1 MQFGVWKKLCQ
12 INYKLYFFADKR
24 LFLSDAYKCQETWE
38 RRLQNPVIQNIKLGT
53 SFHTYLYI
61 FQECLFP
68 SVKLEVQTCNS
79 CKNKFVIW

>member
-1 MQFGVWKKLCQ
+1 
-12 INYKLYFFADKR
+12 
-24 LFLSDAYKCQETWE
+24 
-38 RRLQNPVIQNIKLGT
+38 
-53 SFHTYLYI
+53 LYI